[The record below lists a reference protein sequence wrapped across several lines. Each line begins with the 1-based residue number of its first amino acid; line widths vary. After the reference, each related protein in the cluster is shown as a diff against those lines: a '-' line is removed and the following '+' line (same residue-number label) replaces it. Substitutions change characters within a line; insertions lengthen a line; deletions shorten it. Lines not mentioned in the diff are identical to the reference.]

1 MSNQSLKSEVKSVGR
16 HSLIYM
22 LGPALSK
29 IVGFV
34 LIPVYTR
41 FIAPDE
47 FGVMSIV
54 DVAMTLTMMLLSMGI
69 GDSMARFY
77 YAETCSLERRRLV
90 STVLLGPSLI
100 SLPLILLI
108 VWLAGAACPWLGV
121 GPQYEPYLR
130 IAMLAAWCSMLTEVG
145 LAYLRMQY
153 FAKTF
158 VAVVTA
164 QIVVTVSLNL
174 IFVVVWQQG
183 IWGILYSTLIVQ
195 AILAVALTVGIL
207 WVNHARPAMHHLRHL
222 LAFGLPLVPS
232 VVTLQLSN
240 YLNPLM
246 IRWCVVGD
254 PISVLAQVG
263 LFSAGQKIGVVVNRF
278 VTVPFNAFWRP
289 RRMELAMQDGP
300 EVRKIL
306 ARICTYSTLVS
317 AQVALLISVSVQDG
331 LRLCVDE
338 RYWSAYQVVPLI
350 AMAYVVLG
358 LEHHF
363 STGMYRSRRTI
374 WATWIGLISLLTM
387 VVANLVLLPRTGMVG
402 AAFSSLLAIS
412 LRVGM
417 IYAVSQKAYSIPFEI
432 KRLVILGISAVAL
445 YSMSQW
451 VHIDAT
457 EMSLAVRTGCGLLL
471 LPTLWVCG
479 FFHASERAT
488 AWEAL
493 AKHVAFLGP
502 YRQSPADCDR

>member
-77 YAETCSLERRRLV
+77 YAETCPLERRRLV

-158 VAVVTA
+158 VAVVTC
-164 QIVVTVSLNL
+164 SD
-174 IFVVVWQQG
+174 
-183 IWGILYSTLIVQ
+183 
-195 AILAVALTVGIL
+195 
-207 WVNHARPAMHHLRHL
+207 
-222 LAFGLPLVPS
+222 
-232 VVTLQLSN
+232 
-240 YLNPLM
+240 
-246 IRWCVVGD
+246 C
-254 PISVLAQVG
+254 
-263 LFSAGQKIGVVVNRF
+263 
-278 VTVPFNAFWRP
+278 
-289 RRMELAMQDGP
+289 
-300 EVRKIL
+300 
-306 ARICTYSTLVS
+306 
-317 AQVALLISVSVQDG
+317 
-331 LRLCVDE
+331 
-338 RYWSAYQVVPLI
+338 
-350 AMAYVVLG
+350 
-358 LEHHF
+358 
-363 STGMYRSRRTI
+363 
-374 WATWIGLISLLTM
+374 
-387 VVANLVLLPRTGMVG
+387 
-402 AAFSSLLAIS
+402 
-412 LRVGM
+412 
-417 IYAVSQKAYSIPFEI
+417 
-432 KRLVILGISAVAL
+432 
-445 YSMSQW
+445 
-451 VHIDAT
+451 
-457 EMSLAVRTGCGLLL
+457 
-471 LPTLWVCG
+471 
-479 FFHASERAT
+479 
-488 AWEAL
+488 
-493 AKHVAFLGP
+493 
-502 YRQSPADCDR
+502 CDR